1 MPFMKIWKQT
11 QGNREIFIK
20 SAFLIETENCFQI
33 AGNRFTISL
42 TIFQNGSQSGFS
54 VLAIIV
60 ISLPD
65 NAEFAAIRIEHHSEK
80 FIFPETAARQKS
92 NLRPVNRFLAEKF
105 IPQISVNKIVPNI
118 CIITAVRNI
127 LKLQHLTGRKPC
139 QHRIVQNDIS
149 TAGFGLI
156 IQSFQKIG
164 AEGVVRIHKIDIFTT
179 GLRQTFIPCGGNA
192 LIFLPDIFETCIAG
206 SKLLADNLRVIR

>member
-1 MPFMKIWKQT
+1 MQFFIFYIPIILSSSVIPKIRISLCFLLSLTDNICLRIFSVRRNRTARTFADGKRDSSAATRTNEDESAGNLSIFQIKMHIQLLHCLPIMAGIMPLMKIWKQT

-20 SAFLIETENCFQI
+20 SAFLIETKNCFQI

-80 FIFPETAARQKS
+80 FVFPETAARQKAICARS
-92 NLRPVNRFLAEKF
+92 IVSLRKSLYHKYP
-105 IPQISVNKIVPNI
+105 
-118 CIITAVRNI
+118 
-127 LKLQHLTGRKPC
+127 
-139 QHRIVQNDIS
+139 S
-149 TAGFGLI
+149 T
-156 IQSFQKIG
+156 K
-164 AEGVVRIHKIDIFTT
+164 
-179 GLRQTFIPCGGNA
+179 
-192 LIFLPDIFETCIAG
+192 
-206 SKLLADNLRVIR
+206 